1 MILECQVEV
10 ADGLWKRMDD
20 AKKSGPTKVRVMH
33 IIFGKFKAKYDL
45 LERSAQSKIKI
56 RPIA

>member
-1 MILECQVEV
+1 MEV

-20 AKKSGPTKVRVMH
+20 AEKSCPTKVRVMH
-33 IIFGKFKAKYDL
+33 IIFGKFKTKYDV
-45 LERSAQSKIKI
+45 LERRAQGKIKI